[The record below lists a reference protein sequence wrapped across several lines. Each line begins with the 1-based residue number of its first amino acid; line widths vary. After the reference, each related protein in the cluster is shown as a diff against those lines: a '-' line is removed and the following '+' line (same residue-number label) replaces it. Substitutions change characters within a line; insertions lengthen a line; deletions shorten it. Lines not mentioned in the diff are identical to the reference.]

1 MNRNT
6 KQYKSLPYNS
16 NLKQKAKDL
25 RKAGNLS
32 EILLWIRLKNGQLD
46 GLDFDRQKII
56 GDYIVDFF
64 CPELNTV
71 IEIDGY
77 SHDLKVEYDEKREK
91 FLTGLGLNVIH
102 ILDVDV
108 KKNLQD
114 VVKMLKD
121 HPALKRT
128 PPKRGITAL

>member
-1 MNRNT
+1 M
-6 KQYKSLPYNS
+6 
-16 NLKQKAKDL
+16 KQKAKDL